1 MSKTAKLAIGVIVI
15 LGVGTL
21 IAASSAKRGNKAVEV
36 RIEPVQKRDLVAS
49 VTASGQVRPQ
59 LQVDVAADVSGKIT
73 KLAVKEGQMV
83 SSGQF
88 LLQIDPTNAQAQ
100 VQRSEAAVA
109 STRAQLAQTQAS
121 YDQSKRSYDRTLAIK
136 KQNAQLVSDEQVEEL
151 HTTMDVNAAL
161 VDAAKHSVD
170 QAVASLDDAKS
181 SLSKTTIYAPMSG
194 RVTRVVVEQGET
206 AVPGTFNKD
215 AATLLTISDMS
226 ILETRVKVD
235 ETDVARIKV
244 GDSAQ
249 VQIDAFADTTFIGR
263 VTKIS
268 NSSVKAATATT
279 TDQAVDYEVTI
290 QLLNEP
296 IETRPDFSATA
307 KVITDKRTGVLS
319 VPIIALTVRE
329 NEMLDKGDTA
339 VGLGKAKPVKDIA
352 KKDAEGVFVVGSD
365 NKVTFRPVKV
375 GIAGEKHFEIL
386 SGLKDV
392 TRGIKREYDMGG
404 EIVRALRGVD
414 LAIARNEYVAIM
426 GPSGSG
432 KSTLMNIIGCLDT
445 PNAGEYWL
453 SGQEVSKMSDD
464 ALARVRNKEI
474 GFVFQTFNLLPR
486 ATALHNVELPL
497 VYAGLG
503 ADERKRRAKQA
514 LEKVQLEHRMDHRP
528 NELSGGQRQRVAIA
542 RALVNDPAMLLAD
555 EPTGNLDS
563 QTSEEIM
570 RVFETLATSGQTVV
584 MVTHEP
590 DIAQH
595 ARRVVVLRDGLIS
608 TDEKRESFVSRLGL
622 GGGGH

>member
-290 QLLNEP
+290 QLLNAP
-296 IETRPDFSATA
+296 IDTRPDFSATA

-386 SGLKDV
+386 SGLKDGERIV
-392 TRGIKREYDMGG
+392 AGTYQAIRELKDGAV
-404 EIVRALRGVD
+404 VREQKVD
-414 LAIARNEYVAIM
+414 AKKPTP
-426 GPSGSG
+426 GT
-432 KSTLMNIIGCLDT
+432 KS
-445 PNAGEYWL
+445 
-453 SGQEVSKMSDD
+453 
-464 ALARVRNKEI
+464 
-474 GFVFQTFNLLPR
+474 
-486 ATALHNVELPL
+486 
-497 VYAGLG
+497 
-503 ADERKRRAKQA
+503 
-514 LEKVQLEHRMDHRP
+514 
-528 NELSGGQRQRVAIA
+528 
-542 RALVNDPAMLLAD
+542 
-555 EPTGNLDS
+555 
-563 QTSEEIM
+563 
-570 RVFETLATSGQTVV
+570 
-584 MVTHEP
+584 
-590 DIAQH
+590 
-595 ARRVVVLRDGLIS
+595 
-608 TDEKRESFVSRLGL
+608 
-622 GGGGH
+622 